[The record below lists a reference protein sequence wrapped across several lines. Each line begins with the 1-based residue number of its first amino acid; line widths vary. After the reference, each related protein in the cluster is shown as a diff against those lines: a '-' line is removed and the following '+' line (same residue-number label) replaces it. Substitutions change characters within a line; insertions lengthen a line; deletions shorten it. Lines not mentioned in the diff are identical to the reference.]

1 MQSNTDIQNK
11 IDAALNSIDN
21 LQRATPQPFFYTRLM
36 AKIADQKQS
45 AWERLGSFI
54 SRPAIA
60 FISLSLII
68 LLNLFAAYSHLNTSS
83 PTDQQELTTTEE
95 YTQVATNFDDFENIK
110 P

>member
-1 MQSNTDIQNK
+1 MQNKTDIQNK
-11 IDAALNSIDN
+11 IDAALKSIDK
-21 LQRATPQPFFYTRLM
+21 LQRAEPGPFFYTRLM
-36 AKIADQKQS
+36 ANLSGQKQS
-45 AWERLGSFI
+45 TWEKLSSFI

-68 LLNLFAAYSHLNTSS
+68 LLNLFAAYSHLNI
-83 PTDQQELTTTEE
+83 PAPEQQELTTTEE

>member
-1 MQSNTDIQNK
+1 
-11 IDAALNSIDN
+11 
-21 LQRATPQPFFYTRLM
+21 M

-45 AWERLGSFI
+45 TWEKLGSFI
-54 SRPAIA
+54 ARPSIA

-68 LLNLFAAYSHLNTSS
+68 LLNLFAAYSHLNIS
-83 PTDQQELTTTEE
+83 PSTDQQELTTTEE